1 LHKFGPSISAE
12 LLPKN
17 GTRYRDFSGS
27 TGVFR
32 ATFQLR
38 KSPFSTLLTTFAKL
52 FAGCGNT
59 WQTHLRAAVNMYQN
73 GHKKNLA
80 PFGLAE
86 NSRTILYED
95 RPLLESEHEAVEEI
109 VNFRFLSGTI
119 IWLDITSSITA
130 GRAPHLL
137 PYHTCII
144 APNSQTKLEGI
155 MGCRNWV
162 MLQIGRVASLHE
174 GKIQAMRQQQFDC
187 TELKQ
192 TAADVSRQIQCGL
205 AQLALEA
212 FNISERD
219 SAAMSEPML
228 DPPTLVTYIFAHM
241 ASLYLHL
248 VIEGFHK
255 LEVLDTTIS
264 EAMRMLRTRTPTQI
278 LPALVSPLYVI
289 GSVARQVD
297 EQFFR
302 DIFSSPPLLDPL
314 LKHRGRILPMLEE
327 IWSKRRTA
335 HLFAWEDSLE
345 FAHDMLLL

>member
-1 LHKFGPSISAE
+1 
-12 LLPKN
+12 
-17 GTRYRDFSGS
+17 
-27 TGVFR
+27 
-32 ATFQLR
+32 
-38 KSPFSTLLTTFAKL
+38 
-52 FAGCGNT
+52 
-59 WQTHLRAAVNMYQN
+59 MYQN
-73 GHKKNLA
+73 GHKNNLA
-80 PFGLAE
+80 PFGLVE
-86 NSRTILYED
+86 NSRTILCED
-95 RPLLESEHEAVEEI
+95 RPLQEYEHVAVEEV

-137 PYHTCII
+137 PYHTCVI
-144 APNSQTKLEGI
+144 ASNSQTKLEGI

-162 MLQIGRVASLHE
+162 MLQIGRIAALHE
-174 GKIQAMRQQQFDC
+174 HKIQAMRQQHFDC

-192 TAADVSRQIQCGL
+192 TVADINRQIQSGL

-219 SAAMSEPML
+219 SAAMFEPIL
-228 DPPTLVTYIFAHM
+228 DPPTLVTHIFAYM

-248 VIEGFHK
+248 VIEGFQK

-264 EAMRMLRTRTPTQI
+264 EAMRMLRTQIPTQI

-289 GSVARQVD
+289 GSVARQGD

-327 IWSKRRTA
+327 IWSKRQTA
-335 HLFAWEDSLE
+335 PLFAWEDSLE
-345 FAHDMLLL
+345 ATHDILLL